1 MIPKLVTR
9 QGKSNERGQ
18 AMVEFALVIPV
29 LLIVAF
35 GIIQGGILF
44 NNYMAL
50 TDAVRVGARQAAV
63 GRTAADP
70 IGQAETRLRNA
81 ADHLDQSKLNV
92 TITPADPSTWQQGGD
107 VTVTATYPYSI
118 DLLGIVVASG
128 QLTSETTERVE

>member
-9 QGKSNERGQ
+9 RQTGNERGQ

-29 LLIVAF
+29 LLVVAF
-35 GIIQGGILF
+35 GILQGGILF

-70 IGQAETRLRNA
+70 VGQAEARLRDA
-81 ADHLDQSKLNV
+81 AGHLDQAQLDV

-107 VTVTATYPYSI
+107 VTVTATYPYQI
-118 DLLGIVVASG
+118 NLLGLVVASG